1 MVKKLILFGIALSI
15 FLGNFQAYGQ
25 EEEQTAP
32 TLPPARKI
40 PGIITEDSYPNGCV
54 DCHINYVDMKLDTRF
69 STLMKLWSE
78 KVEPKLVAKAQAS
91 TPKDLMLKGKHPNA
105 DAALKDI
112 PAGCI
117 VCHGKESSTA
127 PPFANMIHNIHLI
140 GGEENHFLTM
150 FQGECTYCHK
160 LDLTTGHWSMPSGP
174 EK

>member
-1 MVKKLILFGIALSI
+1 MVKKLILFGIVLSI
-15 FLGNFQAYGQ
+15 FLGNFQAHGQ
-25 EEEQTAP
+25 EEKQTAP
-32 TLPPARKI
+32 TPPPARKI
-40 PGIITEDSYPNGCV
+40 PGIITEDPYPNGCV

-78 KVEPKLVAKAQAS
+78 KVEPKLVEKAQAS
-91 TPKDLMLKGKHPNA
+91 APKDLMLKGKHPNA
-105 DAALKDI
+105 VDALKDI

>member
-1 MVKKLILFGIALSI
+1 MVKKLILFGIILSI

-25 EEEQTAP
+25 EEKKTAP

-40 PGIITEDSYPNGCV
+40 PGIIIEDPYPHGCV

-91 TPKDLMLKGKHPNA
+91 APKDLMLKGKHPNA

-117 VCHGKESSTA
+117 VCHGKESSSA

-140 GGEENHFLTM
+140 GGEENHFMTM